1 MCVTIILKNYLKNIP
16 LIIGNNRDE
25 LSSRNFTPPCVIS
38 ESPYIVGGI
47 DLLKG
52 GTWLG
57 INEKNIVINI
67 LNKFKNSRNFFGS
80 DKYKSRGILVSNLLK
95 LDSIE
100 KVLQYI
106 DSISLYEYLPFFL
119 IVADKK
125 KVFFVEYD
133 EGINCREIFD
143 SLFIVGNLN
152 PFETEWAKY
161 KTGYLHFENLKD
173 KEINKVLN
181 ELKSLLRIH
190 RGDKN
195 IPSED
200 YAVNLGDFCTTS
212 SSILILNSKG
222 KKYYFANGSPLNTDY
237 QDYTYLL
244 EKNSNNSKE
253 EKNA

>member
-1 MCVTIILKNYLKNIP
+1 VTIILKNYLKDIP

-57 INEKNIVINI
+57 INENNIVINI
-67 LNKFKNSRNFFGS
+67 LNKFKNGKNFFGS
-80 DKYKSRGILVSNLLK
+80 DKYRSRGILVSNLLK
-95 LDSIE
+95 LDSME
-100 KVLQYI
+100 SVLKYLTNI
-106 DSISLYEYLPFFL
+106 PPHEYLPFFL
-119 IVADKK
+119 IIADKE

-133 EGINCREIFD
+133 EGINCREIFE

-152 PFETEWAKY
+152 PFETDWEKY
-161 KTGYLHFENLKD
+161 KTGYLHFQNLKG
-173 KEINKVLN
+173 KETNKVFN

-190 RGDKN
+190 RGNKN

-212 SSILILNSKG
+212 SSIIILKDNG

-244 EKNSNNSKE
+244 EKNQTNSKE